1 VQTLPAARAYAQ
13 TGSPA
18 FRAFEALM
26 LIPSRHPPAGHP
38 PSGYVLSMHAAMRR
52 VEEWE
57 HDRHGWRVI
66 SAPHGHEWLALVEHW
81 RAEPTP
87 VIFAADPRRTDLALF
102 DPQARTRDVSE
113 RWTFPVVPFIAG
125 IRPRDA
131 DAYYMRPPGWMLDRG
146 WALTAEVGGITE
158 RDGAGPHRQP
168 SVAWIRGRSGAADL
182 IIGGRHLGSASDPP
196 ARLTLAGD
204 RGPVDS
210 WEISPGFFFRRI
222 AVPAGLLDGSGYVPL
237 RVSSTAADGSGR
249 VVPVALE
256 QFDLQPEGAVMF
268 GFVDGWHEPEYNPK
282 IAQAW
287 RWTSEQARLWI
298 RPISRDVVLTL
309 TGESPLKYFDKA
321 PSVRVNAAGAPLAQF
336 APSSDFTQRITIP
349 AKALSGSGGI
359 VTLDTEL
366 WFSPAERSGSPDKR
380 HLGLRVYGVTVE

>member
-1 VQTLPAARAYAQ
+1 MRE

-18 FRAFEALM
+18 FRAFEALA
-26 LIPSRHPPAGHP
+26 LIPSRHPPAGAS

-131 DAYYMRPPGWMLDRG
+131 DVYYMRPPGWMLDRG

-182 IIGGRHLGSASDPP
+182 IIGGRHLGAAGDPP

-222 AVPAGLLDGSGYVPL
+222 AVPAGVLDGSGYVAL

-256 QFDLQPEGAVMF
+256 QFDLQPEGTVMF

-298 RPISRDVVLTL
+298 RPIGRDVVLTL

-321 PSVRVNAAGAPLAQF
+321 PAVRRERRGRAARAVRPVIRF
-336 APSSDFTQRITIP
+336 HP
-349 AKALSGSGGI
+349 AHHHPRQ
-359 VTLDTEL
+359 
-366 WFSPAERSGSPDKR
+366 SP
-380 HLGLRVYGVTVE
+380 LGLWRRRHRRHRALVLTCRAQRLARQAPPGAARVCGDGE